1 MYVTSR
7 HKNVYF
13 GTDACMSGEG
23 RGEGGGSKTTI
34 RPQEDGQGLCVC
46 QPPPGPSPTP
56 DSTLTVLLTP
66 LSVGPPAALAECRSV
81 FAPPAPQVG
90 CWPERPYYIVFL
102 INSPRP
108 A

>member
-1 MYVTSR
+1 MHV
-7 HKNVYF
+7 
-13 GTDACMSGEG
+13 GGGEG
-23 RGEGGGSKTTI
+23 GEGGGSKTNI

-90 CWPERPYYIVFL
+90 CWPERPIYYIEHCGAPNFGLLDPVVKEL
-102 INSPRP
+102 GVGSV
-108 A
+108 